1 MSELDCSS
9 SSSSTSTSDDEK
21 CDCSIL
27 EESSSPSE
35 DGKLMFS
42 SLYDKQT
49 SQDCY
54 LANTPI
60 TAEITEVAEDGG
72 SGIFNAFHSRLQNR
86 TAAWQIP
93 VDNFPPIQGLFLF
106 AQSHLALPRQEV
118 VDSNNSTTHRLFH
131 FGHRLFSRQLQL
143 SLEYDS
149 RGGGEG
155 GNTEVATPSA
165 QPGDASRDRKIIKIK
180 QLSPVLLKY
189 GYENRSQIAAVDQ
202 PTGDNGTAVM
212 HTASLRYN
220 KSDGTVE
227 KSLKRK
233 KKHCRLPSF
242 PIWPLHN
249 RADNRKERLE
259 KYLSAVLHV
268 PAYRNLQET
277 REFIEVSRFSFVSGL
292 GGKNKEG
299 YLKKRPGGRLTYGGV
314 VRCCAELMASWQY
327 RWVFLK
333 DSYLAYVKPEGED
346 LRAVMLLDP
355 GFHFKLEMHQK
366 PRLII
371 ENLNRTLVLK
381 SKTKENAIEWKDA
394 LENAIEVSGKQ
405 WLQNHDFG
413 SSFPKRRNVYGRWYC
428 FFSFPSFVCLYDSI
442 FFILYFFVSIYPLG
456 RFVDGKSYME
466 NLANMLELAKEQIF
480 ITGWWLS
487 PEIYLKRPAA
497 AGRRWRLDEI
507 LKRKAEEGIRV
518 YVLLYKEVELAL
530 GINSAYS
537 KRILQQLHANIKVAL
552 AVVMRHPDHLPGSG
566 VFLWAHHEKLVI
578 IDQNIA
584 FVGGIDLCYGRW
596 DDPKHRLTDF
606 GSVSFGSARHASLT
620 EEKSLMSAMRSM
632 SKMLPV
638 VQMCNAGLVSQPIA
652 ENPPEQSSAVV
663 VKHCAELEIEPEV
676 VAGEER
682 ERRIV
687 RFLRSSSRFGL
698 PNFANML
705 MKHKSRMQ
713 RNNAADC
720 KQRGSQV
727 LSADDGETV
736 DDAAKRRK
744 SLFARIAP
752 WMKLRRAVEEGDLKC
767 ENVDDAAM
775 CYEEKLTC
783 LQMEDDTDPGLYGC
797 GKLWIGKDYAN
808 FIYKDFT
815 EINLPYNDF
824 IDRRQTPRMP
834 WHDIAAV
841 VYCSVARDLAR
852 HFIERWNACKTE
864 KAKHNQRI
872 PYLIPK
878 SYEKVEMPHIFHKIA
893 YKCHIQVAVSLTVIR
908 SCSQWSFGSNMVED
922 SIHRA
927 YVHLIKNAKHYIYIE
942 NQFFVSLL
950 NSNDVHNSI
959 AKALYDRILQAYND
973 KETFRVYVMMP
984 LLPGFEGQLGTTGG
998 SALQAV
1004 LHWTYCSLCKGPNS
1018 LLFNLAQHIEDPSE
1032 YIVFCSLRTHATL
1045 MEKLV
1050 SEIIYIHSKLMIV
1063 DDLFTII
1070 GSANIND
1077 RSMLGKRDSEVAI
1090 YVEDCEFS
1098 RSSMN
1103 GQLYQAGRFAF
1114 SLRTDLFAEHLGLS
1128 DTSAKRKSQLDIRDP
1143 VSTEFFTTWKQ
1154 IAARNADIFEKVF
1167 GCIPSNSVKNFVELK
1182 QYKKRLCLGEFD
1194 LLRARTLLEQL
1205 NGNLVLFPM
1214 KFLCQSDLSPSP
1226 ITKEGLAPSS
1236 LFT

>member
-1 MSELDCSS
+1 MSELDC

-60 TAEITEVAEDGG
+60 TAKITEVAEDGG
-72 SGIFNAFHSRLQNR
+72 SGIFNAFHSRVYKIELQHGKYRWTIFRRYKDFFSLHNR
-86 TAAWQIP
+86 ILLYRAKRSLIP
-93 VDNFPPIQGLFLF
+93 
-106 AQSHLALPRQEV
+106 
-118 VDSNNSTTHRLFH
+118 TTR
-131 FGHRLFSRQLQL
+131 RRRQLQL

-149 RGGGEG
+149 RGGGGEG

-165 QPGDASRDRKIIKIK
+165 QPGDASRDGKIIKIK

-212 HTASLRYN
+212 HTASLKYN

-413 SSFPKRRNVYGRWYC
+413 SSFPKRRNVYGRW
-428 FFSFPSFVCLYDSI
+428 
-442 FFILYFFVSIYPLG
+442 
-456 RFVDGKSYME
+456 FVDGKSYME

-537 KRILQQLHANIKVAL
+537 KRILQQLHANIK
-552 AVVMRHPDHLPGSG
+552 VMRHPDHLPGSG

-638 VQMCNAGLVSQPIA
+638 VQMCNAGLVSQPSA

-698 PNFANML
+698 PNFANLL

-713 RNNAADC
+713 H
-720 KQRGSQV
+720 
-727 LSADDGETV
+727 DGETV
-736 DDAAKRRK
+736 DDTAKRRK

-824 IDRRQTPRMP
+824 IDRRQTPQ
-834 WHDIAAV
+834 
-841 VYCSVARDLAR
+841 
-852 HFIERWNACKTE
+852 RWNACKTE

-893 YKCHIQVAVSLTVIR
+893 YKCHIQVIR

-1090 YVEDCEFS
+1090 YIEDCEFS

-1128 DTSAKRKSQLDIRDP
+1128 DTSAKRKSKLDVRDP

>member
-1 MSELDCSS
+1 MSELDC

-60 TAEITEVAEDGG
+60 TAKITEVAEDGG
-72 SGIFNAFHSRLQNR
+72 SGIFNAFHSRVYKIELQHGKYRWTIFRRYKDFFSLHNR
-86 TAAWQIP
+86 ILLYRAKRSLIP
-93 VDNFPPIQGLFLF
+93 
-106 AQSHLALPRQEV
+106 
-118 VDSNNSTTHRLFH
+118 TTR
-131 FGHRLFSRQLQL
+131 RRRQLQL

-149 RGGGEG
+149 RGGGGEG
-155 GNTEVATPSA
+155 GNTES
-165 QPGDASRDRKIIKIK
+165 Q
-180 QLSPVLLKY
+180 VLLKY

-212 HTASLRYN
+212 HTASLKYN

-552 AVVMRHPDHLPGSG
+552 AVVQLFISSSLGKNAFSG

-638 VQMCNAGLVSQPIA
+638 VQMCNAGLVSQPSA

-698 PNFANML
+698 PNFANLL

-713 RNNAADC
+713 RNSAADC

-736 DDAAKRRK
+736 DDTAKRRK
-744 SLFARIAP
+744 SLFAVFFFYLHTCLIHGGLCSVFQRIAP

-893 YKCHIQVAVSLTVIR
+893 YKCHIQVIR

-1128 DTSAKRKSQLDIRDP
+1128 DTSAKRKSKLDVRDP

>member
-1 MSELDCSS
+1 LIKSDRMFEPDSNSNNSTSS
-9 SSSSTSTSDDEK
+9 SDSSDEA

-35 DGKLMFS
+35 DGKLAFS

-60 TAEITEVAEDGG
+60 AAEITEVAEEGS
-72 SGIFNAFHSRLQNR
+72 SGIFNAFHSRVYKIELQHGKHRWTIFRRYKDFFSLHNR
-86 TAAWQIP
+86 ILLYRAKRTLIP
-93 VDNFPPIQGLFLF
+93 KARRRHHQY
-106 AQSHLALPRQEV
+106 
-118 VDSNNSTTHRLFH
+118 
-131 FGHRLFSRQLQL
+131 

-149 RGGGEG
+149 HAAGGGNNE
-155 GNTEVATPSA
+155 AAAPSV
-165 QPGDASRDRKIIKIK
+165 QPGDTSRHEEMIKVK

-189 GYENRSQIAAVDQ
+189 GYESRSQNAAVDQ
-202 PTGDNGTAVM
+202 PTGGDRCTV
-212 HTASLRYN
+212 TTSLQYN
-220 KSDGTVE
+220 KSDETVE
-227 KSLKRK
+227 QSLKRN

-242 PIWPLHN
+242 PVWPNIFHA
-249 RADNRKERLE
+249 RADNRKERLA

-366 PRLII
+366 PRLIV

-394 LENAIEVSGKQ
+394 LVNAVEVSGKQ
-405 WLQNHDFG
+405 WLQSHDFG
-413 SSFPKRRNVYGRWYC
+413 SSFPKRRNVYGR
-428 FFSFPSFVCLYDSI
+428 CLL
-442 FFILYFFVSIYPLG
+442 F
-456 RFVDGKSYME
+456 
-466 NLANMLELAKEQIF
+466 
-480 ITGWWLS
+480 
-487 PEIYLKRPAA
+487 
-497 AGRRWRLDEI
+497 
-507 LKRKAEEGIRV
+507 
-518 YVLLYKEVELAL
+518 
-530 GINSAYS
+530 
-537 KRILQQLHANIKVAL
+537 LHLWKKNVQ
-552 AVVMRHPDHLPGSG
+552 VMRHPDHLPGSG

-596 DDPKHRLTDF
+596 DDSKHRLTDF
-606 GSVSFGSARHASLT
+606 GSVSFGSARDAKLT

-638 VQMCNAGLVSQPIA
+638 VQMCNAVLLSQPIA
-652 ENPPEQSSAVV
+652 ENPPEQSSTV
-663 VKHCAELEIEPEV
+663 VKHCAELEIEPEA
-676 VAGEER
+676 VAAEEH

-698 PNFANML
+698 PNFANLL

-713 RNNAADC
+713 RSNAADG
-720 KQRGSQV
+720 KQKGSYI
-727 LSADDGETV
+727 LSADDVFFFLPTLHYTYLTHGGLC
-736 DDAAKRRK
+736 
-744 SLFARIAP
+744 SFLQRIAP
-752 WMKLRRAVEEGDLKC
+752 WMKLRRAVEKGDLKC

-783 LQMEDDTDPGLYGC
+783 LQMEDDTDLGLYGS
-797 GKLWIGKDYAN
+797 GKLWIGKDYVN

-852 HFIERWNACKTE
+852 HFIQRWNACKTE

-878 SYEKVEMPHIFHKIA
+878 SYEKVEMPHLFHKIA
-893 YKCHIQVAVSLTVIR
+893 YKCHIQVIR

-927 YVHLIKNAKHYIYIE
+927 Y

-950 NSNDVHNSI
+950 NSNEVHNSI

-1004 LHWTYCSLCKGPNS
+1004 LHWTYRSLCKGSNS
-1018 LLFNLAQHIEDPSE
+1018 LLFNLAQQIEDPSE
-1032 YIVFCSLRTHATL
+1032 YIVFCSLRTHDKL

-1050 SEIIYIHSKLMIV
+1050 SEIVYIHSKLLIV

-1090 YVEDCEFS
+1090 CVEDCEFS
-1098 RSSMN
+1098 RSLMN
-1103 GQLYQAGRFAF
+1103 GQVYQAGRFAF
-1114 SLRTDLFAEHLGLS
+1114 SLRTDLFSEHLGLS
-1128 DTSAKRKSQLDIRDP
+1128 DTSVKRKPQLDVKDP
-1143 VSTEFFTTWKQ
+1143 VSAEFFTTWKQ

-1167 GCIPSNSVKNFVELK
+1167 CCIPSNSVRNFEQLK
-1182 QYKKRLCLGEFD
+1182 QYKKRLCLGEYD
-1194 LLRARTLLEQL
+1194 LLSARTLLQQL

-1214 KFLCQSDLSPSP
+1214 KFLSQSNLSPSP
-1226 ITKEGLAPSS
+1226 MTKEGLAPTS

>member
-1 MSELDCSS
+1 MSELDC
-9 SSSSTSTSDDEK
+9 SSSTSTSDDEK

-72 SGIFNAFHSRLQNR
+72 TTRIFNAFHSRVYKIELQHGKYRWTIFRRYKDFFSLHNR
-86 TAAWQIP
+86 ILLYRAKRSLIP
-93 VDNFPPIQGLFLF
+93 
-106 AQSHLALPRQEV
+106 
-118 VDSNNSTTHRLFH
+118 TTR
-131 FGHRLFSRQLQL
+131 RRRQLQL

-149 RGGGEG
+149 RGGGGEG

-165 QPGDASRDRKIIKIK
+165 QPGDASRDGKIIKIK

-212 HTASLRYN
+212 HTASLKYN

-249 RADNRKERLE
+249 RADNRK
-259 KYLSAVLHV
+259 
-268 PAYRNLQET
+268 

-314 VRCCAELMASWQY
+314 VGVFERFLFGLCETGRRRFASGDAAGSWFSFQIGNAP
-327 RWVFLK
+327 K
-333 DSYLAYVKPEGED
+333 AS
-346 LRAVMLLDP
+346 
-355 GFHFKLEMHQK
+355 
-366 PRLII
+366 
-371 ENLNRTLVLK
+371 TLVLK

-507 LKRKAEEGIRV
+507 LKRKAE
-518 YVLLYKEVELAL
+518 VELAL

-552 AVVMRHPDHLPGSG
+552 AVVQLFISSSLG
-566 VFLWAHHEKLVI
+566 K
-578 IDQNIA
+578 NA
-584 FVGGIDLCYGRW
+584 F
-596 DDPKHRLTDF
+596 RLTDF
-606 GSVSFGSARHASLT
+606 GSVSFGSARDASLT

-638 VQMCNAGLVSQPIA
+638 VQMCNAGLVSQQIA

-698 PNFANML
+698 PNFANLL

-744 SLFARIAP
+744 SLFAVFFFYLHTCLIHGGLCSVFQRIAP

-893 YKCHIQVAVSLTVIR
+893 YKCHIQVIR

-1128 DTSAKRKSQLDIRDP
+1128 DTSAKRKSQLDVRDP

>member
-1 MSELDCSS
+1 LIKSDRMFEPDSS
-9 SSSSTSTSDDEK
+9 SNNSTSSTSSDEV

-35 DGKLMFS
+35 DGKLTFS

-60 TAEITEVAEDGG
+60 TAEITEVAEYGS
-72 SGIFNAFHSRLQNR
+72 SGIFNAFHSRVYKIELQHGKHRWTIFRRYKDFFSLHNR
-86 TAAWQIP
+86 ILLYRAKRTLIPTARRR
-93 VDNFPPIQGLFLF
+93 
-106 AQSHLALPRQEV
+106 H
-118 VDSNNSTTHRLFH
+118 H
-131 FGHRLFSRQLQL
+131 QLQH
-143 SLEYDS
+143 SLEYNS
-149 RGGGEG
+149 RTAGGGNNE
-155 GNTEVATPSA
+155 AAAPSA
-165 QPGDASRDRKIIKIK
+165 QPGDTSRDGEMIKVK

-189 GYENRSQIAAVDQ
+189 GYESRSQIAAVDQ
-202 PTGDNGTAVM
+202 PTDGDHCTM
-212 HTASLRYN
+212 TTSLQYN
-220 KSDGTVE
+220 KSDGTIE
-227 KSLKRK
+227 QSLKRN

-242 PIWPLHN
+242 PVWPNIFHA
-249 RADNRKERLE
+249 RADNRKERLA

-366 PRLII
+366 PRLIV

-394 LENAIEVSGKQ
+394 LVNAVEVSGKQ
-405 WLQNHDFG
+405 WLQSHDFG
-413 SSFPKRRNVYGRWYC
+413 SSFPKRRNVYGRW
-428 FFSFPSFVCLYDSI
+428 
-442 FFILYFFVSIYPLG
+442 
-456 RFVDGKSYME
+456 FVDGKSYME

-507 LKRKAEEGIRV
+507 LKRKAEKGIRV

-530 GINSAYS
+530 GINSSYS
-537 KRILQQLHANIKVAL
+537 KRTLQQLHANIK
-552 AVVMRHPDHLPGSG
+552 VMRHPDHLPGSG

-596 DDPKHRLTDF
+596 DDSKHRLTDF
-606 GSVSFGSARHASLT
+606 GSVSFGSARDAKLT

-632 SKMLPV
+632 SKILPV
-638 VQMCNAGLVSQPIA
+638 VQMCNVVLVSQPIA

-663 VKHCAELEIEPEV
+663 KHCAELEIEPEA
-676 VAGEER
+676 VATEEH

-698 PNFANML
+698 PNFANLL

-713 RNNAADC
+713 RSNAADG
-720 KQRGSQV
+720 KQKGSQV
-727 LSADDGETV
+727 LSVDDGETV
-736 DDAAKRRK
+736 DDSAKRRK
-744 SLFARIAP
+744 SFFTRIAP

-783 LQMEDDTDPGLYGC
+783 LQMEDDTDPGLYGS
-797 GKLWIGKDYAN
+797 GKLWIGKDYVN

-852 HFIERWNACKTE
+852 HFIQRWNACKTE

-878 SYEKVEMPHIFHKIA
+878 SYEKAEMPHLFHKIA
-893 YKCHIQVAVSLTVIR
+893 YKCHIQVIR

-950 NSNDVHNSI
+950 NSNEVHNSI

-1004 LHWTYCSLCKGPNS
+1004 LHWTYRSLCKGSNS

-1032 YIVFCSLRTHATL
+1032 YIVFCSLRTHDKL

-1050 SEIIYIHSKLMIV
+1050 SEIVYIHSKLMIV

-1098 RSSMN
+1098 RSLMN
-1103 GQLYQAGRFAF
+1103 GQMYQAGRFAF
-1114 SLRTDLFAEHLGLS
+1114 SLRTELFAEHLGLS
-1128 DTSAKRKSQLDIRDP
+1128 DTSVKRKSQLDVKDP
-1143 VSTEFFTTWKQ
+1143 VSAEFFTTWKQ

-1167 GCIPSNSVKNFVELK
+1167 CCIPSNSVRNFEQLK
-1182 QYKKRLCLGEFD
+1182 QYKKRLCLGEYD
-1194 LLRARTLLEQL
+1194 LLGARTLLQQL

-1214 KFLCQSDLSPSP
+1214 KFLSQSNLSPSP
-1226 ITKEGLAPSS
+1226 MTKEGLAPTS

>member
-1 MSELDCSS
+1 MSELDC
-9 SSSSTSTSDDEK
+9 SSSTSTSDDEK

-72 SGIFNAFHSRLQNR
+72 TTRIFNAFHSRVYKIELQHGKYRWTIFRRYKDFFSLHNR
-86 TAAWQIP
+86 ILLYRAKRSLIP
-93 VDNFPPIQGLFLF
+93 
-106 AQSHLALPRQEV
+106 
-118 VDSNNSTTHRLFH
+118 TTR
-131 FGHRLFSRQLQL
+131 RRRQLQL

-149 RGGGEG
+149 RGGGGEG

-165 QPGDASRDRKIIKIK
+165 QPGDASRDGKIIKIK

-189 GYENRSQIAAVDQ
+189 GYENRSQIATVDQ

-212 HTASLRYN
+212 HTASLKYN
-220 KSDGTVE
+220 KSDETIE

-413 SSFPKRRNVYGRWYC
+413 SSFPKRRNVYGRW
-428 FFSFPSFVCLYDSI
+428 
-442 FFILYFFVSIYPLG
+442 
-456 RFVDGKSYME
+456 FVDGKSYME

-507 LKRKAEEGIRV
+507 LNRKT
-518 YVLLYKEVELAL
+518 AL
-530 GINSAYS
+530 TAS
-537 KRILQQLHANIKVAL
+537 
-552 AVVMRHPDHLPGSG
+552 VMRHPDHLPGSG

-606 GSVSFGSARHASLT
+606 GSVSFVSARDASLT

-638 VQMCNAGLVSQPIA
+638 VQMYNAGLVSQQIA

-682 ERRIV
+682 EQRIV

-698 PNFANML
+698 PNFANLL

-893 YKCHIQVAVSLTVIR
+893 YKCHIQVIR

-1128 DTSAKRKSQLDIRDP
+1128 DTSAKRKSQLDVRDP

-1194 LLRARTLLEQL
+1194 LVRARTLLEQL